1 MFASATPPRA
11 RRVRGMTS
19 SPTSAFSPFS
29 RAGECRSLQNRR
41 SAMKRRRRG
50 LMANLALRLW
60 TAVSVT
66 VVATLALASCS
77 FLPEPAGLY
86 PPLSFSARNGE
97 PVIAW
102 CDGDAEIVR
111 VRMYYGAGSVGD
123 GQLVV
128 DGRGTETVRRG
139 SEILPA
145 ALPKSWDVEINEYTG
160 GQLAE
165 VTITIVYRTTDD
177 EGRTSTG
184 NFIAEFDLDE
194 ATLESWPDGS
204 WIGADGTVATDPC
217 GMASARE

>member
-1 MFASATPPRA
+1 
-11 RRVRGMTS
+11 
-19 SPTSAFSPFS
+19 
-29 RAGECRSLQNRR
+29 
-41 SAMKRRRRG
+41 MKRRTKGGG
-50 LMANLALRLW
+50 LTANLALRLW

-66 VVATLALASCS
+66 VVTTVALVSCS

-86 PPLSFSARNGE
+86 PPLAFSARNGE
-97 PVIAW
+97 PVVAW

-128 DGRGTETVRRG
+128 DGRRTATVRRG

-145 ALPKSWDVEINEYTG
+145 ALPKSWDVESNEYTG

-177 EGRTSTG
+177 EGRTSTD

-194 ATLESWPDGS
+194 ATLESWPEGS
-204 WIGADGTVATDPC
+204 WTGADGAVSEDPC